1 MVMLHWQLPE
11 QWECSE
17 HLATA
22 GGMIHRARNGNSE
35 QPTSHNS
42 LPKFHGS
49 RGFITQPTH
58 TAKSLHQW
66 LRFLTFLLQRCWHC
80 SS

>member
-22 GGMIHRARNGNSE
+22 GGMIHRARNGN
-35 QPTSHNS
+35 
-42 LPKFHGS
+42 
-49 RGFITQPTH
+49 
-58 TAKSLHQW
+58 
-66 LRFLTFLLQRCWHC
+66 
-80 SS
+80 